1 MTKRYSPGDAAG
13 AQMQWSATL
22 DPAAGTRLP
31 VLQRAGAVA
40 LGQYSLEQV
49 HLEFSNGERRLYERL
64 HSRSPG
70 AVIIVAMPDPE
81 TVLLIREYAVGTH
94 RYEIGL
100 PKGRIDGG
108 ESVLEA
114 ANRELKEEVGMGAR
128 TLTRLRSL
136 TLAPSYMSN
145 AIHLVL
151 AEDLYPERLPG
162 DEPEELEVIP
172 WKLSR
177 LHELALR
184 EDCSEARSIAALFI
198 AREVVSCREPVSER
212 LEASAA

>member
-1 MTKRYSPGDAAG
+1 MPRST
-13 AQMQWSATL
+13 TL
-22 DPAAGTRLP
+22 EPAEEPRLP
-31 VLQRAGAVA
+31 VIHRADAVA
-40 LGQYSLEQV
+40 LGQYSLEEV

-64 HSRSPG
+64 HSPARG
-70 AVIIVAMPDPE
+70 AVIIVAMPDPD

-100 PKGRIDGG
+100 PKGRIDAG

-128 TLTRLRSL
+128 SLTRLRSL

-162 DEPEELEVIP
+162 DEPEALEVIP
-172 WKLSR
+172 WSLSR

-184 EDCSEARSIAALFI
+184 EDCSEARSLAALYI
-198 AREVVSCREPVSER
+198 ARDVVSRREPADEQ
-212 LEASAA
+212 LEVTAA

>member
-1 MTKRYSPGDAAG
+1 MTSNALPK
-13 AQMQWSATL
+13 
-22 DPAAGTRLP
+22 TRLP
-31 VLQRAGAVA
+31 IIHRADAEE

-64 HSRSPG
+64 HSRSLG
-70 AVIIVAMPDPE
+70 AVIIVAMQDPE

-94 RYEIGL
+94 CYEIGL
-100 PKGRIDGG
+100 PKGRMDDG
-108 ESVLEA
+108 ESILQA

-128 TLTRLRSL
+128 SLTYLRSL

-172 WKLSR
+172 WKLSM

-184 EDCSEARSIAALFI
+184 DDCSEARSLAALFI
-198 AREVVSCREPVSER
+198 AREVVSRRKSACDR
-212 LEASAA
+212 LEVSVA